1 MGNSDPPK
9 QARDRTAHL
18 LPRLLDCSAGGAT
31 HGVRRMATVSVG
43 RGAKPT
49 QSVYRG
55 RALSRVDAEPTQEER
70 MELLDDIK
78 FAKKATKMIELAAR
92 RLRRH
97 NYDKGKGQPGWC
109 SIETKQ
115 GPNSRVMSAG
125 PEFAGLIYNVGP
137 ARSEV
142 EAMMEWGCDF
152 QSTGGEACTAT
163 AESRRVA
170 FTFPPDVYPKIDWHM
185 MEFLDD
191 LGDALAPCEMGRFA
205 DPLG

>member
-1 MGNSDPPK
+1 
-9 QARDRTAHL
+9 
-18 LPRLLDCSAGGAT
+18 
-31 HGVRRMATVSVG
+31 
-43 RGAKPT
+43 
-49 QSVYRG
+49 
-55 RALSRVDAEPTQEER
+55 

-115 GPNSRVMSAG
+115 GPKHHVMSAG

-142 EAMMEWGCDF
+142 ETMMEWGCDF
-152 QSTGGEACTAT
+152 Q
-163 AESRRVA
+163 
-170 FTFPPDVYPKIDWHM
+170 
-185 MEFLDD
+185 
-191 LGDALAPCEMGRFA
+191 
-205 DPLG
+205 

>member
-9 QARDRTAHL
+9 QARDRTAHR

-43 RGAKPT
+43 RGATPT

-97 NYDKGKGQPGWC
+97 NYDKGKRDHGALW
-109 SIETKQ
+109 
-115 GPNSRVMSAG
+115 
-125 PEFAGLIYNVGP
+125 NVLHT
-137 ARSEV
+137 
-142 EAMMEWGCDF
+142 
-152 QSTGGEACTAT
+152 Q
-163 AESRRVA
+163 
-170 FTFPPDVYPKIDWHM
+170 
-185 MEFLDD
+185 
-191 LGDALAPCEMGRFA
+191 
-205 DPLG
+205 